1 MNVLDLWLPIL
12 IAGVAVHIAS
22 TLAWTLLPHHK
33 PEWLR
38 LPMGPLDDAIP
49 AAGAEVG
56 KQYILTPTG
65 SDSNNPGTDCLGTL
79 VLNKRSP
86 SMGEN
91 IALTISYFVFMSA
104 VIGYLASIAMTV
116 ETPKLDVFR
125 FTATAALMAYS
136 LGGLSHVIW
145 FRRRILLDMIDG
157 LVYSLIS
164 GGVFAA
170 LWPALEVAT
179 N

>member
-22 TLAWTLLPHHK
+22 TLAWTVLPHHK

-38 LPMGPLDDAIP
+38 LPMGPLDDAMP

-56 KQYILTPTG
+56 KQYMLIESGAEPN
-65 SDSNNPGTDCLGTL
+65 DPNADCKGTL
-79 VLNKRSP
+79 ILWKNSP
-86 SMGEN
+86 NMGKN
-91 IALTISYFVFMSA
+91 IALTIVYFLFIST
-104 VIGYLASIAMTV
+104 VIGYLASISMTA
-116 ETPKLDVFR
+116 ETPKIDVFR
-125 FTATAALMAYS
+125 FTATSALLAYS

-145 FRRRILLDMIDG
+145 FRRRILLDMLDG
-157 LVYSLIS
+157 LVYSLIT

-170 LWPALEVAT
+170 LWPTIESVAS
-179 N
+179 